1 MFVNSKIIRNRKLLE
16 KDGIHNIAWFSSIMS
31 VIQYKQQLWYF
42 HLCHNTV
49 PKKHSC
55 NLYELGGLL
64 QSLSKKSQQMY
75 TPTQGLSVDES
86 NAWHSMQ
93 SENYYI
99 YAKKPPKFGIT
110 IWSLCKTWS
119 EYCLQFKTLPGKTDS
134 AQEKGLAYWVVTD
147 FFTYYISR

>member
-64 QSLSKKSQQMY
+64 QSLSKKSQEMY

-86 NAWHSMQ
+86 NAKRWKWVPREREVSTYLLEREVRCVC
-93 SENYYI
+93 SFYYSWLSNRKGFLTWQRRA
-99 YAKKPPKFGIT
+99 YYQGRFVNT
-110 IWSLCKTWS
+110 IHTRM
-119 EYCLQFKTLPGKTDS
+119 G
-134 AQEKGLAYWVVTD
+134 
-147 FFTYYISR
+147 